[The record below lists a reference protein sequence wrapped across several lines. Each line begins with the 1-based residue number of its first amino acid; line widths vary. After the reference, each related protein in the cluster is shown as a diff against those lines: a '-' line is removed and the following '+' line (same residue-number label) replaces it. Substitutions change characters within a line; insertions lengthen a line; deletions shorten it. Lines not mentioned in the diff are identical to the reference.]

1 MTGRVPAKK
10 VDLEVDLLET
20 ELYKKKYKSES
31 DEIAPVLYFL
41 SLSSGN
47 LAVVV

>member
-10 VDLEVDLLET
+10 VDLEVDLFET
-20 ELYKKKYKSES
+20 ELHKKKYKSES

-41 SLSSGN
+41 
-47 LAVVV
+47 